1 MMKHFV
7 MAGVLGIT
15 LLASGCGT
23 TASSQENTVKEVVV
37 SQKDTQEQAK
47 SVPIR
52 LTVNGR
58 ELKARLYDTSPARS
72 LRQQLPKTVE
82 LNDSDNDF
90 CGDTLDIEYQERD
103 VQSGYK
109 NGDLAYWPPA
119 KNFVIFVH
127 GEEKSASTDN
137 LVILGHIDEPQ
148 SVLDSLHGN
157 LIVKMEEAGL

>member
-1 MMKHFV
+1 M
-7 MAGVLGIT
+7 
-15 LLASGCGT
+15 
-23 TASSQENTVKEVVV
+23 
-37 SQKDTQEQAK
+37 
-47 SVPIR
+47 
-52 LTVNGR
+52 
-58 ELKARLYDTSPARS
+58 
-72 LRQQLPKTVE
+72 
-82 LNDSDNDF
+82 
-90 CGDTLDIEYQERD
+90 DIEYQERD

-157 LIVKMEEAGL
+157 LTVKMEEAGL

>member
-1 MMKHFV
+1 MMKYFV
-7 MAGVLGIT
+7 MGVLGIT

-23 TASSQENTVKEVVV
+23 MASSQENTVKEVVV

-47 SVPIR
+47 FLPIR

-58 ELKARLYDTSPARS
+58 ELKARLYDTAPARS

-90 CGDTLDIEYQERD
+90 CGDTLDIEYQKGD

-127 GEEKSASTDN
+127 DEEKSASTDN

-148 SVLDSLHGN
+148 SVLDSLHGK
-157 LIVKMEEAGL
+157 LTVKIEDAGR